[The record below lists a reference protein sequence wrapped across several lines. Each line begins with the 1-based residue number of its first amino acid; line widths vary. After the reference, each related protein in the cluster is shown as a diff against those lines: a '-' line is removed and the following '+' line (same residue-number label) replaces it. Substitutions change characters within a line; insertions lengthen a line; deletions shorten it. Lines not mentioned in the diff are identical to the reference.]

1 MTTKKAGVLM
11 VIKGE
16 GMDQEMTEG
25 RGRNLDLCLKKS
37 KTYPNFMERQQREG
51 MTPVLAAAL
60 AEAPPRPPLII

>member
-11 VIKGE
+11 EIKRE
-16 GMDQEMTEG
+16 EMTWT
-25 RGRNLDLCLKKS
+25 CAWTKKAQ
-37 KTYPNFMERQQREG
+37 TYPNFMERQQREG